1 MFITLMFYFSN
12 IVKARSF
19 SKNFPLKKLCC
30 GQGVLPPLIDHDLEK
45 FNKFGSSKRVVAKR
59 A

>member
-1 MFITLMFYFSN
+1 MFYFSN